1 MSSMSRFSV
10 LAALSIL
17 AAIAAPSGASA
28 QATLLLRQPTV
39 SETAIAFAYANDL
52 WVVPRS
58 GGEARRLTVYPGQES
73 DPHFSPDGRL
83 IAFTAQYDGNTD
95 VYVMPMAGGQP
106 ERLTW
111 HPGPD
116 LARGWTPDGRRV
128 VFASGRIGAPVS
140 YQRLWTVAVEG
151 GMPEA
156 LPIPRAHA
164 GSPSADGRRFAY
176 QELPPPNNQWRNY
189 RGGQTQPI
197 RLINLNGFEVEKLPW
212 DNSNDLA
219 PVWMGNTVFFLSDR
233 DLAINVYAYDTQASA
248 LKQLTQFTDYDVK
261 SLDAGAGAVVF
272 EQAGRIHLLD
282 PATGRSAP
290 LDIRVRGDFPW
301 LRPHWEDVGRALTNP
316 ALSPTGAR
324 VAFQARGEIVT
335 IPAEK
340 GSFRNL
346 TQSPG
351 VADRTPS
358 WAPDG
363 KQVAWFSDESG
374 EYRLMIGSQDGL
386 TRPRAITLPEPSFY
400 YTPAWSPDS
409 KRLAFTD
416 AKLNLWDVDVA
427 SGKVTPVD
435 TDEYAHPERTVDP
448 VWSPDSK
455 WLAYTKRLDNQFH
468 AVMVYSVDQAR
479 AFQLT
484 DGMSDA
490 LAPAWDR
497 SGKYLYFLASTK
509 FALNVGWLD
518 MSSYERPEERG
529 IYLAVLTADE
539 PSPLLPESDEEKPGE
554 EPKKDEAKD
563 STRAVRIDLQGIDQ
577 RILALD
583 VPLRNYVG
591 IEAGLQGVVFYAESR
606 PNQQGLVLQR
616 YDLKKRKGEPFL
628 ESIQTAIVSADGKK
642 LLYGAQGQWG
652 IVSTDAGQK
661 KVGDGKLDTAVRVRV
676 DPAAEWKQM
685 LREAWRYQRDYLYVR
700 NFQGA
705 DWEEVWRRYEPWLP
719 HVAHRSDFTYLLQNL
734 AGELSIGHSYT
745 FGGDL
750 PDVDTVSVGLLGA
763 DVAVENGRY
772 RITRIL
778 TGENWN
784 PNLRAPLAGPGI
796 RVAVGDYVLAVD
808 GIEIPGAANFYR
820 YFEGTAGRQVALT
833 VNDRPTMD
841 GARAITVVPVTSE
854 AQLRQRAWVEA
865 NRRKVD
871 QLSGGRLAYV
881 WLPNTSTAGY
891 DYFNRYY
898 FAQQHKLG
906 AVVDERFNGGGSAAD
921 YMVDYLRRG
930 LTGFFNN
937 PVGQKKPFR
946 NPNAGIFGPK
956 VMIINEAAGSGGD
969 LLPFMFREMGIGPLV
984 GTRTWGGLVGIWDVP
999 PLMDGGS
1006 ITAPRGGFYNL
1017 KGEWDVENVGVAPD
1031 VPVEQTAKDVAAE
1044 RDPQL
1049 ERAVQEALKLLETQQ
1064 VEILAEPAPP
1074 VRAKRPAPR

>member
-28 QATLLLRQPTV
+28 QAPLLLRQPTV

-95 VYVMPMAGGQP
+95 VYVMPVAGGQP

-116 LARGWTPDGRRV
+116 LARGWTPDGKRV

-156 LPIPRAHA
+156 LPIPRAPA
-164 GSPSADGRRFAY
+164 ASPSADGRRFAY

-233 DLAINVYAYDTQASA
+233 DLAINVYAYDARARA

-301 LRPHWEDVGRALTNP
+301 LRPHWEDVGRALPHP
-316 ALSPTGAR
+316 ALSPAGAR
-324 VAFQARGEIVT
+324 GAFQARGEVGT

-351 VADRTPS
+351 VAHRTPS
-358 WAPDG
+358 WAQDG

-427 SGKVTPVD
+427 SGKVTRVD

-606 PNQQGLVLQR
+606 PHHQSLLLQPHH
-616 YDLKKRKGEPFL
+616 LNKRKGEPFL
-628 ESIQTAIVSADGKK
+628 ERIQTAIVSADGNK

-685 LREAWRYQRDYLYVR
+685 LRE
-700 NFQGA
+700 
-705 DWEEVWRRYEPWLP
+705 
-719 HVAHRSDFTYLLQNL
+719 
-734 AGELSIGHSYT
+734 
-745 FGGDL
+745 
-750 PDVDTVSVGLLGA
+750 
-763 DVAVENGRY
+763 
-772 RITRIL
+772 
-778 TGENWN
+778 
-784 PNLRAPLAGPGI
+784 
-796 RVAVGDYVLAVD
+796 
-808 GIEIPGAANFYR
+808 EI
-820 YFEGTAGRQVALT
+820 
-833 VNDRPTMD
+833 
-841 GARAITVVPVTSE
+841 
-854 AQLRQRAWVEA
+854 
-865 NRRKVD
+865 
-871 QLSGGRLAYV
+871 
-881 WLPNTSTAGY
+881 
-891 DYFNRYY
+891 
-898 FAQQHKLG
+898 
-906 AVVDERFNGGGSAAD
+906 
-921 YMVDYLRRG
+921 
-930 LTGFFNN
+930 
-937 PVGQKKPFR
+937 
-946 NPNAGIFGPK
+946 
-956 VMIINEAAGSGGD
+956 
-969 LLPFMFREMGIGPLV
+969 
-984 GTRTWGGLVGIWDVP
+984 
-999 PLMDGGS
+999 
-1006 ITAPRGGFYNL
+1006 
-1017 KGEWDVENVGVAPD
+1017 
-1031 VPVEQTAKDVAAE
+1031 
-1044 RDPQL
+1044 
-1049 ERAVQEALKLLETQQ
+1049 
-1064 VEILAEPAPP
+1064 
-1074 VRAKRPAPR
+1074 